1 MPGLGGEGEKRG
13 IPGTRGT
20 FLVFNTNKTISQFH
34 VCHHYSVGAGRT
46 RQWCY
51 PGWLEL
57 CYDHCHLSTREEG
70 KREAARLGSKYA
82 VFPSPFQTASLNH
95 ICMTMRLRLVGS
107 SSLSS
112 SYSSNTS
119 TDKHISLAFP
129 LLPLVW
135 HGLAFIKING
145 KSTFKGIVRENLQP
159 LDNCLWNGLWHPS
172 RLWQGAGGQT
182 SSRGYKAE
190 EVYSY

>member
-1 MPGLGGEGEKRG
+1 MPGLRRRGG
-13 IPGTRGT
+13 IQCTRGT
-20 FLVFNTNKTISQFH
+20 FPVFNTKKAHFSFPRLSSLLWSRAYMTMMLPWLT
-34 VCHHYSVGAGRT
+34 GAVL
-46 RQWCY
+46 WS
-51 PGWLEL
+51 
-57 CYDHCHLSTREEG
+57 LSFQHQRGREEG
-70 KREAARLGSKYA
+70 SCLLGIKICCLPCF
-82 VFPSPFQTASLNH
+82 FPNSLFKSHLHDNETETGWQQIAFLFVLDQTQAQTN
-95 ICMTMRLRLVGS
+95 
-107 SSLSS
+107 
-112 SYSSNTS
+112 
-119 TDKHISLAFP
+119 ISLAFP